1 MGESNMNTR
10 LASLTAAAATL
21 ATISAVGLLLAPA
34 PLLAQEGSA
43 KAIEEIVVTSRRR
56 EESLQEVPIAVTAYS
71 GEYLAEIGAIDIVAL
86 TQSSPNTTLEVSRA
100 TNTTLTAYIRGIGQQ
115 DPVAGFEGGV
125 GIYLDDVYLAR
136 PQATVFDIYD
146 VERIE
151 VLRGP
156 QGTLY
161 GRNTIGGA
169 VRYVT
174 RRLSTDPQLE
184 VKASLGSYSQADLL
198 LSGSMPVSDTFRIG
212 GSAATFNR
220 DGFGTNLFTGADN
233 ANKEIL
239 AFRGSMEWEPSDSFF
254 LRLYGDYSID
264 DSNPRSGHR
273 FLPSAVTGDP
283 VLADVFD
290 TNAGIT
296 TIPSS
301 NGGITQEVTQGGAGL
316 YAEWNLD
323 DQWTLKS
330 ITSYREDDSDSLID
344 FDETEANTFDA
355 PVNYTN
361 DQFSQEFQANF
372 SGDKLSGVFGLYYL
386 DANAFD
392 AFDVV
397 IGGSGV
403 TAFTLG
409 DYNTKAWAGFA
420 DLSYDINE
428 QFNVSIGG
436 RYTEDERTATVTRET
451 FLGLGSPYF
460 GNSSAIS
467 ITVPVPGFVP
477 TFNGN
482 RTDSKFTP
490 RASIGWAPV
499 DEHHLYL
506 SYAEGFKG
514 GGFDP
519 RGAYQFPEV
528 QAGFEP
534 EEVETWEVGAKS
546 IWGDGK
552 LMTNIA
558 VFTSD
563 YTNVQ
568 VPGSIILFDAN
579 GNPNGFAGTT
589 TNAGKASIDGFE
601 IEALAQ
607 FTDAFSAKLALGYVD
622 AEYTE
627 WLIGGTDSG
636 GNPILIDVADQRVF
650 QNTPEW
656 NGNLTL
662 RYEWPLSLFGNQ
674 GGLALIGSASYK
686 DFTYQFEIPQPLVDQ
701 PSYTLIDASLVWTA
715 DDNRYQL
722 ALYGRNLSDEEYVV
736 ANYNFATVDGSVI
749 GFYGNPQTVTLTGTI
764 RF

>member
-1 MGESNMNTR
+1 MHNRYLALSCR
-10 LASLTAAAATL
+10 LLSLGALSGAVLAFTPASA
-21 ATISAVGLLLAPA
+21 
-34 PLLAQEGSA
+34 LAQDASA
-43 KAIEEIVVTSRRR
+43 TAIEEIIVTSRRR

-71 GEYLAEIGAIDIVAL
+71 GEFLEEIGAIDIVAL
-86 TQSSPNTTLEVSRA
+86 TQSTPNTTLEVSRA
-100 TNTTLTAYIRGIGQQ
+100 TNTTLTAYIRGVGQQ

-151 VLRGP
+151 ILRGP

-174 RRLSTDPQLE
+174 RRIAEDPQLQ
-184 VKASLGSYSQADLL
+184 VRASVGTYGQADLL
-198 LSGSMPVSDTFRIG
+198 VNGSTPLSDSFRIG
-212 GSAATFNR
+212 GTVATFNR
-220 DGFGTNLFTGADN
+220 NGYGENLFTGDDN
-233 ANKEIL
+233 ADKQIL
-239 AFRGSMEWEPSDSFF
+239 AFRGSAEWQATDDLFF
-254 LRLYGDYSID
+254 RIYGDYSTD

-273 FLPSAVTGDP
+273 FLPSTVTGDP
-283 VLADVFD
+283 VLDDVFD
-290 TNAGIT
+290 TRAGIT

-301 NGGITQEVTQGGAGL
+301 NGGLTQEVTQGGIGL
-316 YAEWNLD
+316 YAEWATND
-323 DQWTLKS
+323 RWTLKS
-330 ITSYREDDSDSLID
+330 ITAYREDESDSLID
-344 FDETEANTFDA
+344 FDETAANTFDA
-355 PVNYTN
+355 PVNYSN
-361 DQFSQEFQANF
+361 DQFSQELQANY
-372 SGDKLSGVFGLYYL
+372 SGDRLSGVFGLYYL

-397 IGGSGV
+397 IGGIGV

-420 DLSYDINE
+420 DLSFDINDR
-428 QFNVSIGG
+428 FDISVGG
-436 RYTEDERTATVTRET
+436 RYTEDERTATVTRES
-451 FLGLGSPYF
+451 FVGLGSPYF
-460 GNSSAIS
+460 GNTSA
-467 ITVPVPGFVP
+467 VPIPGPVSAFVP

-482 RTDSKFTP
+482 RTDSDFTP
-490 RASIGWAPV
+490 RVSLGWSPV
-499 DEHHLYL
+499 DEHNLYV
-506 SYAEGFKG
+506 SYSEGFKG

-519 RGAYQFPEV
+519 RGAYQNPAV
-528 QAGFEP
+528 RAGFEP
-534 EEVETWEVGAKS
+534 ETVETYEIGAKS
-546 IWGDGK
+546 VWLDGK

-579 GNPNGFAGTT
+579 GNPNGFAGST
-589 TNAGKASIDGFE
+589 TNAGKAEIWGFE
-601 IEALAQ
+601 FEDVHQI
-607 FTDAFSAKLALGYVD
+607 TDAFSTKISVGYVD

-627 WLIGGTDSG
+627 WLVGATDPVTML
-636 GNPILIDVADQRVF
+636 PIFVDVSDDRVF

-656 NGNLTL
+656 TGNLTL
-662 RYEWPLSLFGNQ
+662 RYEWPLSLFSNQ
-674 GGLALIGSASYK
+674 GSLALIGSASYK

-701 PSYTLIDASLVWTA
+701 PSYTLVDASIVWSA

-722 ALYGRNLSDEEYVV
+722 ALHGRNLTDEEYVV

-749 GFYGNPQTVTLTGTI
+749 GFYGNPLTVTLTGTV

>member
-1 MGESNMNTR
+1 MNTR
-10 LASLTAAAATL
+10 LVSLSAVVASLTTLSAT
-21 ATISAVGLLLAPA
+21 VLLMTPA
-34 PLLAQEGSA
+34 PVFAQEGSKA
-43 KAIEEIVVTSRRR
+43 AIEEIIVTSRRR
-56 EESLQEVPIAVTAYS
+56 EESLQDVPIAVTAYS
-71 GEYLAEIGAIDIVAL
+71 GEYLDEIGAIDIVAL

-100 TNTTLTAYIRGIGQQ
+100 TNTTLTAYIRGVGQQ

-151 VLRGP
+151 ILRGP

-174 RRLSTDPQLE
+174 RRLAEDPQLQ
-184 VKASLGSYSQADLL
+184 VKASVGSYNQADLL
-198 LSGSMPVSDTFRIG
+198 LSGSLPVSDTFRIG

-220 DGFGTNLFTGADN
+220 DGFGENLTTGADN

-254 LRLYGDYSID
+254 LRLYGDYSVD

-283 VLADVFD
+283 VLDDVFD
-290 TNAGIT
+290 TYAGIM

-301 NGGITQEVTQGGAGL
+301 NAGLTQEVTQGGAGL
-316 YAEWNLD
+316 YLEWHTSD
-323 DQWTLKS
+323 RWTLKS

-355 PVNYTN
+355 PVEYTN

-372 SGDKLSGVFGLYYL
+372 SGDKLSGVFGIYYL
-386 DANAFD
+386 DSNAFD

-397 IGGSGV
+397 IGGAGV

-420 DLSYDINE
+420 DLSYDIND
-428 QFNVSIGG
+428 QFNVSVGG

-460 GNSSAIS
+460 GNSSAVS

-482 RTDSKFTP
+482 RTDTDFTP
-490 RASIGWAPV
+490 RASIGWTPV

-519 RGAYQFPEV
+519 RGAYQFPAV

-534 EEVETWEVGAKS
+534 EEVQTWEIGAKS
-546 IWGDGK
+546 IWGDGDFI
-552 LMTNIA
+552 TNIA

-568 VPGSIILFDAN
+568 VPGSIILVDAN
-579 GNPNGFAGTT
+579 GDPIGFAGTT

-601 IEALAQ
+601 IEGLAQ
-607 FTDAFSAKLALGYVD
+607 FTDAFSGKLALGFID

-627 WLIGGTDSG
+627 WLVGGTDSG
-636 GNPILIDVADQRVF
+636 GNPIFIDIADQRVF

-662 RYEWPLSLFGNQ
+662 RYEWPLSLFSNQ
-674 GGLALIGSASYK
+674 GSLALIGSASYK
-686 DFTYQFEIPQPLVDQ
+686 DFTYQFEVPQPLVDQ
-701 PSYTLIDASLVWTA
+701 PAYTLIDASIVWTA
-715 DDNRYQL
+715 DDDRYQL

-736 ANYNFATVDGSVI
+736 ANYNFGTVDGSVI
-749 GFYGNPQTVTLTGTI
+749 GFYGNPLTVTLTGTM

>member
-1 MGESNMNTR
+1 MNTR
-10 LASLTAAAATL
+10 LASLSAFVVSLTTLSATA
-21 ATISAVGLLLAPA
+21 LLVAPA
-34 PLLAQEGSA
+34 SVFAQEGSKA
-43 KAIEEIVVTSRRR
+43 AIEEIIVTSRRR

-71 GEYLAEIGAIDIVAL
+71 GEYLNEIGAIDIVAL

-151 VLRGP
+151 ILRGP

-174 RRLSTDPQLE
+174 RRLAEDPQLE
-184 VKASLGSYSQADLL
+184 IKASVGSYSQADLL
-198 LSGSMPVSDTFRIG
+198 LSGSLPVSDTLRLG
-212 GSAATFNR
+212 GSVATFNR
-220 DGFGTNLFTGADN
+220 DGYGENLTTGADN

-254 LRLYGDYSID
+254 LRLYGDYSVD

-273 FLPSAVTGDP
+273 FLPSAVTGEP
-283 VLADVFD
+283 VLEDVFD
-290 TNAGIT
+290 TYAGIM

-301 NGGITQEVTQGGAGL
+301 NAGLTQEVTQGGAGL
-316 YAEWNLD
+316 YLEWNTSD
-323 DQWTLKS
+323 RWTLKS

-355 PVNYTN
+355 PVEYTN

-372 SGDKLSGVFGLYYL
+372 SGDKLNGVFGLYYL
-386 DANAFD
+386 DSNAFH
-392 AFDVV
+392 AFDV
-397 IGGSGV
+397 IIFGAS
-403 TAFTLG
+403 TSFTLG

-420 DLSYDINE
+420 DLSYDISD

-436 RYTEDERTATVTRET
+436 RYTDDERTATVTRESY
-451 FLGLGSPYF
+451 LGLGSPYF
-460 GNSSAIS
+460 GNTGAVS

-482 RTDSKFTP
+482 RTDSDFTP
-490 RASIGWAPV
+490 RASIGWTPV
-499 DEHHLYL
+499 DAHHLYL

-519 RGAYQFPEV
+519 RGAYQFPAV

-534 EEVETWEVGAKS
+534 EEVETWEIGAKS
-546 IWGDGK
+546 IWGDGDF
-552 LMTNIA
+552 MTNIA

-568 VPGSIILFDAN
+568 VPGSIILVDGN

-607 FTDAFSAKLALGYVD
+607 FTDAFSAKLALGYID

-627 WLIGGTDSG
+627 WLVGGTGPG
-636 GNPILIDVADQRVF
+636 GTPIFVDVSDQRVF

-662 RYEWPLSLFGNQ
+662 RYEWPLSLFSNQ
-674 GGLALIGSASYK
+674 GSLALIGSASYK

-701 PSYTLIDASLVWTA
+701 PSYTLIDASIVWTA
-715 DDNRYQL
+715 DDDRYQL

-736 ANYNFATVDGSVI
+736 ANYNFGTVDGSVI
-749 GFYGNPQTVTLTGTI
+749 GFYGNPQTVTLTGTV

>member
-1 MGESNMNTR
+1 MGEYIMKAKLVTLSR
-10 LASLTAAAATL
+10 RALSLGAVAAA
-21 ATISAVGLLLAPA
+21 GLSLAPA
-34 PLLAQEGSA
+34 PALAQQGSS
-43 KAIEEIVVTSRRR
+43 KAIEEIIVTSRRR

-71 GEYLAEIGAIDIVAL
+71 GEFLEEIGAIDIVAL
-86 TQSSPNTTLEVSRA
+86 TQSTPNTTLEVSRA
-100 TNTTLTAYIRGIGQQ
+100 TNTTLTAYIRGVGQQ

-151 VLRGP
+151 ILRGP

-174 RRLSTDPQLE
+174 RRLAEDPVLE
-184 VKASLGSYSQADLL
+184 VKASVGTYGQADLL
-198 LSGSMPVSDTFRIG
+198 LMGSMPVSDAFRIG
-212 GSAATFNR
+212 GTVATFNR
-220 DGFGTNLFTGADN
+220 DGFGDNLFTGADN
-233 ANKEIL
+233 ADKQIL
-239 AFRGSMEWEPSDSFF
+239 AFRGSVEWQASDNLFF
-254 LRLYGDYSID
+254 RLHGDYSED

-283 VLADVFD
+283 VLSDVFD
-290 TNAGIT
+290 TRAGIT
-296 TIPSS
+296 RLPSS
-301 NGGITQEVTQGGAGL
+301 NAGLTQGVTQGGAGL
-316 YAEWNLD
+316 LAEWSLGD
-323 DQWTLKS
+323 RWTLKS
-330 ITSYREDDSDSLID
+330 ITSYREDDTDSLID
-344 FDETEANTFDA
+344 FDETSANTFDA
-355 PVNYTN
+355 PVEYKNH
-361 DQFSQEFQANF
+361 QFSQEFQANF
-372 SGDKLSGVFGLYYL
+372 SGDRLSGVFGLYYL
-386 DANAFD
+386 NANAFD

-397 IGGSGV
+397 IGGSGL

-409 DYNTKAWAGFA
+409 DYDTEAWAGFA
-420 DLSYDINE
+420 DLSFDITD
-428 QFNVSIGG
+428 QIDVSVGG
-436 RYTEDERTATVTRET
+436 RYTSDERTATVTRET
-451 FLGLGSPYF
+451 FVGLGSPYF
-460 GNSSAIS
+460 GNSNAVS

-482 RTDSKFTP
+482 RTDTDFTP
-490 RASIGWAPV
+490 RASIGWSPV
-499 DEHHLYL
+499 DDHRLYL
-506 SYAEGFKG
+506 SWSEGFKG

-519 RGAYQFPEV
+519 RGAYQNPGV
-528 QAGFEP
+528 RAGFEP
-534 EEVETWEVGAKS
+534 EEVETWEIGAKS
-546 IWGDGK
+546 VWGDGSYS
-552 LMTNIA
+552 TNIA

-589 TNAGKASIDGFE
+589 TNAGKADISGFE

-607 FTDAFSAKLALGYVD
+607 FTDSFSTKLALGFID

-627 WLIGGTDSG
+627 WLVGGTDSG
-636 GNPILIDVADQRVF
+636 GNPIFVDISDNRVF

-662 RYEWPLSLFGNQ
+662 RYEWPLSLFGNA
-674 GGLALIGSASYK
+674 GSLALIGSASYK
-686 DFTYQFEIPQPLVDQ
+686 DFTYQFEVPQPLVDQ
-701 PSYTLIDASLVWTA
+701 PSYTLVDASIVWGT

-722 ALYGRNLSDEEYVV
+722 ALHGRNLTDEEYVV
-736 ANYNFATVDGSVI
+736 ANYNFGTVDGSVI
-749 GFYGNPQTVTLTGTI
+749 GFYGNPLTVTLTGTV